1 MMGRLEKDQDMMLT
15 ELTSVPGAALPV
27 QALKDHLRLGSGF
40 TDDALQD
47 GLIESY
53 LRAAMAAIE
62 GRIGK
67 ALIARSYRLTL
78 EDWRQGNEQPLP
90 VAPVTAIASVTVFDA
105 ANAAT
110 VVAADRWR
118 LVADLA
124 RPKLAAVGVLLP
136 VVPMDGRAEVVFT
149 AGFGAAWAAVPDDLA
164 QAVLLLAAQYYE
176 NRHDDGRGNAGL
188 PHAVQVLIE
197 RWRTVRVLG
206 GGAA

>member
-1 MMGRLEKDQDMMLT
+1 MLT
-15 ELTSVPGAALPV
+15 EQTSVSGAALPV
-27 QALKDHLRLGSGF
+27 QALKDHVRLGSGF

-67 ALIARSYRLTL
+67 ALIARTYKLVL
-78 EDWRQGNEQPLP
+78 QDWRQGNEQPLP
-90 VAPVTAIASVTVFDA
+90 VAPVSAIASVTVYDA
-105 ANAAT
+105 ANVAT
-110 VVAADRWR
+110 VIAADRWQ
-118 LVADLA
+118 LVVDMA

-149 AGFGAAWAAVPDDLA
+149 AGFGAAWGAVPADLA

-176 NRHDDGRGNAGL
+176 DRHDSGQAAGL
-188 PHAVQVLIE
+188 PRAVQVLIE